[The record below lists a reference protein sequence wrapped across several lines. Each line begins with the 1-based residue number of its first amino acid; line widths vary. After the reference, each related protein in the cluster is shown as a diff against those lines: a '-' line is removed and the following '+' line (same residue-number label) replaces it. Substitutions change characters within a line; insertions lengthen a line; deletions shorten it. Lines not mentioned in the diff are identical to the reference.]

1 MNAQLKKGV
10 LELIVLESVRQKDM
24 YGYELVEE
32 VSEVIDVNEGTIYPL
47 LKRLTNEHYF
57 ETYLRESSEGPPR
70 KYYHLTAAGILYRD
84 RLAKEWEEFQKRVG
98 RFLKERSEHE

>member
-1 MNAQLKKGV
+1 MNPQFKKGV
-10 LELIVLESVRQKDM
+10 LELIVLESVREKDM

-70 KYYHLTAAGILYRD
+70 KYYHLTAAGILHRD
-84 RLAKEWEEFQKRVG
+84 LLAKEWEEFQLRVN
-98 RFLKERSEHE
+98 RFLKERQKDE

>member
-1 MNAQLKKGV
+1 M
-10 LELIVLESVRQKDM
+10 LELIVLESVHKKDM

-32 VSEVIDVNEGTIYPL
+32 VSEVIEVNEGTIYPL

-84 RLAKEWEEFQKRVG
+84 SLAKEWEKFQTRVN
-98 RFLKERSEHE
+98 RFLKERKKDE